1 MALAVTASV
10 QDGITPTLDD
20 LARQYPQFYKKA
32 LMDLG
37 SRWRK
42 TIAREMRAGAPAGQ
56 PFAPLHPLTLRT
68 RQERMA
74 AIRTSRRQLRAEGV
88 AATSKRARSLTRR
101 KTLLQGFG
109 GRLPGLVEYSTTDGV
124 RVGFIGAVF
133 KRSDRAGARW
143 MRRESRAWD
152 KGERHWLHQMYGETI
167 PFASYARPERQAV
180 APQQTRWSADT
191 EATIRNSI
199 QARIDAA
206 AAKKVNAF
214 LTPKVGSL

>member
-1 MALAVTASV
+1 
-10 QDGITPTLDD
+10 
-20 LARQYPQFYKKA
+20 
-32 LMDLG
+32 MDLG

-56 PFAPLHPLTLRT
+56 PFAPLSQLTLELR
-68 RQERMA
+68 
-74 AIRTSRRQLRAEGV
+74 RRQSAEMV
-88 AATSKRARSLTRR
+88 IDRDRARAAAKKLPRGKRKDAIARLIRKEQRR
-101 KTLLQGFG
+101 SIMRRFRRFRQRQQALWDFG
-109 GRLPGLVEYSTTDGV
+109 GKLPNLVEYSTADGV

-180 APQQTRWSADT
+180 APQQTRWSADAET
-191 EATIRNSI
+191 TIRNSI